1 MGVRM
6 VGEVGIGIYA
16 NSAKAVTGFEETR
29 KASRATAKQI
39 KADMLEAR
47 GGIMVLGE
55 EIGVHLPRHV
65 QAFVAKLPGVAD
77 LMSKAFAPV
86 AFFAIGAAIFE
97 AGKKV
102 YEYGEKMK
110 EAAKKQAEASR
121 AFTDSLVK
129 SNLEQQIE
137 NDKLDEKIAKLEH
150 KPGDALKTAL
160 DEVKLAAFNLTEQLE
175 KAINKERELLDSANT
190 GFFSKLFGNAGTES
204 AKAGLNAYQQKQNN
218 EDTRFHADTN
228 PDPHAAMLEHEKRK
242 TAITV
247 DYYNQIDMELKKR
260 NRYKE
265 LTAQYNGHP
274 SSYQINHHQ
283 ADEWVS
289 LNDEFTKTGTAGD
302 QSKFIAERQQLQGA
316 IGELGWGQQGLADR
330 DVKSQKEASL
340 TQRAEAA
347 EIAKKSAREALE
359 AKRAAAQAQM
369 KAFEDE
375 LDKRRDLEEV
385 SVGDEYAFWKEKQEA
400 LQVGSENYNK
410 IEKTLGGLHQQ
421 MSRSMQEYYNRLPAA
436 MAEVAHKAEEE
447 QRKLDEAMKKAHENA
462 ADSLSLKREDAKGK
476 YQELSEASQIRVE
489 TGQESNGQRIKDLK
503 KALDEEHQLE
513 TDSYKDQADLYAVGT
528 DEYTDVLK
536 KKHKADFEYFKEYTA
551 LQKQAMEQGPTG
563 AINDLIRRGTDYAA
577 QSKELIDS
585 TFNTLNDSLLKM
597 MTSQYHKGDWKNAG
611 KSVFTGVAKT
621 GLQDAEGSLMKGLF
635 GGKRGES
642 KSKPMYVQD
651 VGLGSVG
658 GIGSASG
665 AASVADS
672 ASQSGG
678 FFNGFF
684 KGIGSFFGGMETG
697 GLMKPGGFYLTGE
710 RGPELLRVGSTT
722 RINNARDTSR
732 IMSSGG
738 GSHVE
743 HHYHIDARG
752 ATDPAAVT
760 AAINRAI
767 SRAAPQ
773 IAASSIAAFQ
783 DMKARRPSIYG

>member
-1 MGVRM
+1 
-6 VGEVGIGIYA
+6 
-16 NSAKAVTGFEETR
+16 
-29 KASRATAKQI
+29 
-39 KADMLEAR
+39 
-47 GGIMVLGE
+47 
-55 EIGVHLPRHV
+55 
-65 QAFVAKLPGVAD
+65 
-77 LMSKAFAPV
+77 
-86 AFFAIGAAIFE
+86 
-97 AGKKV
+97 
-102 YEYGEKMK
+102 
-110 EAAKKQAEASR
+110 
-121 AFTDSLVK
+121 
-129 SNLEQQIE
+129 
-137 NDKLDEKIAKLEH
+137 
-150 KPGDALKTAL
+150 
-160 DEVKLAAFNLTEQLE
+160 
-175 KAINKERELLDSANT
+175 
-190 GFFSKLFGNAGTES
+190 
-204 AKAGLNAYQQKQNN
+204 
-218 EDTRFHADTN
+218 
-228 PDPHAAMLEHEKRK
+228 
-242 TAITV
+242 
-247 DYYNQIDMELKKR
+247 
-260 NRYKE
+260 
-265 LTAQYNGHP
+265 
-274 SSYQINHHQ
+274 
-283 ADEWVS
+283 
-289 LNDEFTKTGTAGD
+289 
-302 QSKFIAERQQLQGA
+302 
-316 IGELGWGQQGLADR
+316 
-330 DVKSQKEASL
+330 
-340 TQRAEAA
+340 
-347 EIAKKSAREALE
+347 
-359 AKRAAAQAQM
+359 M

-421 MSRSMQEYYNRLPAA
+421 MFRSMREYYNRLPAA

-621 GLQDAEGSLMKGLF
+621 GLQDAEGSLMKAF
-635 GGKRGES
+635 GI
-642 KSKPMYVQD
+642 
-651 VGLGSVG
+651 G

-684 KGIGSFFGGMETG
+684 EGIGSFFGGMETG